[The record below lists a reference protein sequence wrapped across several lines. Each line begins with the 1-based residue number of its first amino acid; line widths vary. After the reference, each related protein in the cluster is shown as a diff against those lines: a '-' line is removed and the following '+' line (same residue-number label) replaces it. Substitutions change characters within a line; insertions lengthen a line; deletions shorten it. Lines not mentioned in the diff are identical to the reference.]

1 MPEAIREGIFTIL
14 FISGPLV
21 ILAAGLGLAVGILQ
35 AATQVQEQTLGSAVK
50 VIGLLIAL
58 IVFGFYMFQYV
69 SKYTAQA
76 LQRAFQL
83 VPSLG
88 SYVLPRDNFLTKPK
102 EEEQITPQAPP
113 TELAK
118 SSPNTSG
125 AAKVADAVNEPDV
138 VQTNVGSSRPKTN
151 STPARSPEPTR
162 AQPLTPVTQINTPRA
177 TQQTRTPVVPAQQ
190 APTKTQAP
198 VTQAPQ
204 RATAAQP
211 ARTAPVVQ
219 RTPAVAQPARTTQ
232 PVVTQPVRS
241 TPAQPVRSSISDRLN
256 SIKNSAGDLQEAGQ

>member
-1 MPEAIREGIFTIL
+1 MDWMPEAIREGIFTIL

-50 VIGLLIAL
+50 VIGLLLAL

-76 LQRAFQL
+76 LSKAFQL

-113 TELAK
+113 TSLAK
-118 SSPNTSG
+118 SGPNTSG
-125 AAKVADAVNEPDV
+125 ATKLADAVNEPDV
-138 VQTNVGSSRPKTN
+138 IQTNVPSSRPKAT
-151 STPARSPEPTR
+151 SAPTRTPEPTR

-177 TQQTRTPVVPAQQ
+177 TQTRTPVVIPAQQ
-190 APTKTQAP
+190 APARTQAPATQAP
-198 VTQAPQ
+198 V
-204 RATAAQP
+204 RATQVQQP
-211 ARTAPVVQ
+211 ARS
-219 RTPAVAQPARTTQ
+219 AQPVASQRQATQ

-241 TPAQPVRSSISDRLN
+241 TQVQPVRSSISDRLN
-256 SIKNSAGDLQEAGQ
+256 SIKNSAGDLQGAGQ

>member
-1 MPEAIREGIFTIL
+1 MDWMPEAIREGIFTIL

-50 VIGLLIAL
+50 VIGLLLAL

-76 LQRAFQL
+76 LSKAFQL
-83 VPSLG
+83 IPSLG

-113 TELAK
+113 TSLAK
-118 SSPNTSG
+118 TGPNTSG
-125 AAKVADAVNEPDV
+125 AAKVADAVNEPEV
-138 VQTNVGSSRPKTN
+138 IQTNLPSSRPKAT
-151 STPARSPEPTR
+151 SSPARSPEPTR
-162 AQPLTPVTQINTPRA
+162 AQNLTPVTHINTPR
-177 TQQTRTPVVPAQQ
+177 TTQTRTPVVSPAQQ
-190 APTKTQAP
+190 APARTQAP

-204 RATAAQP
+204 RQTTQP
-211 ARTAPVVQ
+211 ARTAPVAQTPQ
-219 RTPAVAQPARTTQ
+219 RTPAPAQPAT
-232 PVVTQPVRS
+232 
-241 TPAQPVRSSISDRLN
+241 RSSISDRLN
-256 SIKNSAGDLQEAGQ
+256 GIKNSANELQEAGQ